1 MNILI
6 EGEDYSIDQ
15 LSTVFDDPKFYN
27 QNGNIGKI
35 ISVGYYHSFEKRK
48 LVYMLPKVFMLEI
61 QNQTVFG
68 LTKDE
73 LFEVE
78 NLVSFKHN
86 HKNQWIRQTLV
97 FFYNSLLEYKRRIKN
112 TQLIESSLTY
122 ELNSNL
128 GDFEYSYL
136 DLLLSF
142 TNFYKRNKNTILYK
156 HIEYKSNQVK
166 KPKWA
171 KTIRKSLPILTE
183 YNVPVYVEIKNKKK
197 VINTEEELLMY
208 FFSILNKFNEEHSLH
223 LKIDT
228 SYSIIKGEKFS
239 QLQKN
244 GLSKL
249 RKIKYR
255 YFSDTLKKMYFLCE
269 LYFSKT
275 DTSSKKR
282 KKDEFI
288 SVRNYNIVFE
298 DMIDKLFSDKLD
310 ESKEV
315 ESISLDELKYN
326 EDGKIID
333 HIFDYQSL
341 IDTSDIFY
349 IGDSKYYKSG
359 NEAGNLSKYKQF
371 TYAKNV
377 IQFNIDLLKNEK
389 TEDKVYKENI
399 RYRDEITE
407 GYNITPNFFIYGY
420 IENVEDFDKHHLEL
434 KTDVP
439 TKSFHFE
446 DRLFDRD
453 TLFVNQYKINF
464 LYVLKSYSDF
474 NQTKIMSFREVTK
487 QEFRNKFI
495 SFFNN
500 HEKCGFE
507 FYESI
512 LKTEDYETFVEQSF
526 KILNGKCFC
535 TIDNRLILAK
545 HKDDAELDKILK
557 DFKKIEKLD

>member
-6 EGEDYSIDQ
+6 EGEDYFIDQ
-15 LSTVFDDPKFYN
+15 LNSVFDDPKFYN

-35 ISVGYYHSFEKRK
+35 ISVGYYHSFEKKK
-48 LVYMLPKVFMLEI
+48 LVYMLPKVFMLETE
-61 QNQTVFG
+61 NQTVFG
-68 LTKDE
+68 VTKDE
-73 LFEVE
+73 LFEIDKVD
-78 NLVSFKHN
+78 SFKHN
-86 HKNQWIRQTLV
+86 QKNQWIRQTLI

-112 TQLIESSLTY
+112 SQLIESSLTY

-142 TNFYKRNKNTILYK
+142 TNFYKKNKNTILYK
-156 HIEYKSNQVK
+156 HIEYKSNQAK

-171 KTIRKSLPILTE
+171 KTIRKSLPILTKD
-183 YNVPVYVEIKNKKK
+183 NVPVYVEIKNKKK
-197 VINTEEELLMY
+197 VVNTEEELLIY
-208 FFSILNKFNEEHSLH
+208 FFSILYKFNEEHSLH
-223 LKIDT
+223 LKIDA
-228 SYSIIKGEKFS
+228 SYTLIKGEKFV

-249 RKIKYR
+249 RKIKYK

-269 LYFSKT
+269 LYFAKT
-275 DTSSKKR
+275 DTSSKK
-282 KKDEFI
+282 KKKEEFI

-310 ESKEV
+310 EKKEV
-315 ESISLDELKYN
+315 DSVSLDELKYN
-326 EDGKIID
+326 DDGKIID

-359 NEAGNLSKYKQF
+359 NEAGKLSKYKQF

-377 IQFNIDLLKNEK
+377 IQFNIDLLNKN
-389 TEDKVYKENI
+389 DFYKENI

-420 IENVEDFDKHHLEL
+420 IEDFEDFDQHHLKP
-434 KTDVP
+434 KTDLP
-439 TKSFHFE
+439 TKSFHFK

-464 LYVLKSYSDF
+464 LFVLKSYSNY
-474 NQTKIMSFREVTK
+474 NQTKIISFREITK
-487 QEFRNKFI
+487 QEFRDKFI

-500 HEKCGFE
+500 NKECGFE

-512 LKTEDYETFVEQSF
+512 LKNENYKIFVEDNF
-526 KILNGKCFC
+526 KRLNGKCFC
-535 TIDNRLILAK
+535 TIDNRLLLAK
-545 HKDDAELDKILK
+545 YKDDNELDDILIH
-557 DFKKIEKLD
+557 FKKIKKLE